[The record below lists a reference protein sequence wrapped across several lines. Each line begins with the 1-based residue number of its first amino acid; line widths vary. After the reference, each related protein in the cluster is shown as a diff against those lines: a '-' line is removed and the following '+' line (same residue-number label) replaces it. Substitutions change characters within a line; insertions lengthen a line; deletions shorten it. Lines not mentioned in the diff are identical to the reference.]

1 MKLSFIY
8 FNFPFWRSEISKIAL
23 YLGDID
29 FENRIISQEE
39 FQRVKKNGQL
49 DDGTIIPFH
58 QFPCLLVD
66 GVSIAQT
73 GGIARF
79 CGKLSGVYPKN
90 DSVLAARIDQF
101 IDFSTDITVL
111 VSNTGSG
118 DNDEEKK
125 FKREKLAEGELARKL
140 NILERNIQDE
150 GDWTL
155 GSSMGLEDIA
165 IWRLMGWLSS
175 GVVDGIPSNILH
187 VFPKITRVCLAVDKQ
202 PKIKEWITRTYPKN
216 YIRGN
221 YS

>member
-39 FQRVKKNGQL
+39 FQRVKKSGQL

-73 GGIARF
+73 GGIARL
-79 CGKLSGVYPKN
+79 CGKLSGFYPMN
-90 DSVLAARIDQF
+90 DNVLAAKIDQF
-101 IDFSTDITVL
+101 LDFATDITVL
-111 VSNTGSG
+111 VSNTGRD
-118 DNDEEKK
+118 DNNEEKK
-125 FKREKLAEGELARKL
+125 FKREELAKGELTRKL
-140 NILERNIQDE
+140 NMLERNIQDD

-155 GSSMGLEDIA
+155 GASMGLEDIA

-175 GVVDGIPSNILH
+175 GVVDGIPLNI
-187 VFPKITRVCLAVDKQ
+187 VRIFPKITRVCLAVDKQ
-202 PKIKEWITRTYPKN
+202 PKIQEWINKTYPKN
-216 YIRGN
+216 YLRGN